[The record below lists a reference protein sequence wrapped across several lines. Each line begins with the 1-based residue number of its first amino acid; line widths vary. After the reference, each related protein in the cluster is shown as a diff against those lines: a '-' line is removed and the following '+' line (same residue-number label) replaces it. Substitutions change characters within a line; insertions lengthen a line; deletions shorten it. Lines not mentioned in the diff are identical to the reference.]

1 MEYAKYECILKRSM
15 VREDV
20 EAYKVNTSDVA
31 AEFLRKF
38 TDLESFPEE
47 HMYALYMN
55 HRHNIIGYT
64 EVSLGGRSCAYVEL
78 SAIFRN
84 AILLCA
90 DGVILAHN
98 HPSGDPT
105 PSEEDRNLT
114 ERVYKAGEIIGIR
127 LVDHLIIGDRC
138 HYSFLEAG
146 GMPITEKP

>member
-20 EAYKVNTSDVA
+20 DAYKVNRSDIA

-38 TDLESFPEE
+38 TDLGTYPEE
-47 HMYALYMN
+47 HVYALYLN
-55 HRHNIIGYT
+55 HANRIVGYT
-64 EVSLGGRSCAYVEL
+64 EVSIGGRACAYV
-78 SAIFRN
+78 SAAAVFRN

-105 PSEEDRNLT
+105 PSEEDKNLT
-114 ERVYKAGEIIGIR
+114 KRVFDAGDIIGIR

-146 GMPITEKP
+146 GMPITEKH

>member
-15 VREDV
+15 VRDDV
-20 EAYKVNTSDVA
+20 EEYKVSTSDIA

-55 HRHNIIGYT
+55 HGHKIVGYT
-64 EVSLGGRSCAYVEL
+64 EVSIGGRACAYVEL

-90 DGVILAHN
+90 DCVILAHN

-105 PSEEDRNLT
+105 PSDEDKSLT
-114 ERVYKAGEIIGIR
+114 KRVFDAGEVIGIQV
-127 LVDHLIIGDRC
+127 LDHLIIGDRC

-146 GMPITEKP
+146 EIPITVKH